1 MVQPYIRPIKIERWF
16 VLSIGSSLERS
27 LPGIPSELVETEN
40 GCRAS
45 AKQAFFIPS
54 NFAETENGCR
64 ASARQAFSHHRILSR
79 PKMDVGKMQNKLFF
93 APSDLAE
100 TENGWKILAKQ
111 GQPQKRRTP
120 ELEHPF
126 RANKCTLHLRQLGC
140 QGDSP
145 PDTQEMSGCQR
156 GCQRNRPPDTS
167 DAREV
172 TP

>member
-1 MVQPYIRPIKIERWF
+1 MIMVQPYIRPIKIERWF

-79 PKMDVGKMQNKLFF
+79 PKMDVGKMPNKLSAHHRIWLRPQMVGKFL
-93 APSDLAE
+93 PS
-100 TENGWKILAKQ
+100 
-111 GQPQKRRTP
+111 R
-120 ELEHPF
+120 
-126 RANKCTLHLRQLGC
+126 
-140 QGDSP
+140 DSP
-145 PDTQEMSGCQR
+145 KSEE
-156 GCQRNRPPDTS
+156 PPNSNTHS
-167 DAREV
+167 VQTNAHSI
-172 TP
+172 